1 MAFTAFR
8 GMSAFSQLLI
18 ALFVMMVS
26 VMVVMIAAVLL
37 AIPVLGFDRLIG
49 ALSGADLYDEGN
61 IMVLKYIQ
69 TVQSLGM
76 FVFPPLVIGWLFEGD
91 FRRYL
96 SMDRPVTG
104 RMSGLAVT
112 GLILAIPAVSFIGF
126 LNQEMSLPAWLA
138 GVEGWMRGMEEQAEI
153 VIERFMDVKTTGGLL
168 FNLLM
173 IAVIPALGEEFLF
186 RGAIQQIFTKMT
198 RNYHW
203 GIWISAFL
211 FSALHFQFFG
221 FVPRLLLGAL
231 FGYFLVYS
239 GSIWVPV
246 LVHFLNNAVGV
257 LAMHFG
263 SEPQSQLERLIDPDY
278 SAGYLNYIPLAAI
291 SLMCSVALLWYMKSQ
306 SEALDK
312 VRGLEQ

>member
-8 GMSAFSQLLI
+8 GMNAFSQLLM
-18 ALFVMMVS
+18 ALFVIMVS
-26 VMVVMIAAVLL
+26 VMGVMVIAVLL

-49 ALSGADLYDEGN
+49 VLSEANLYDEGS

-69 TVQSLGM
+69 TVQSVGM
-76 FVFPPLVIGWLFEGD
+76 FVLPPLLIGWLFEGD

-96 SMDRPVTG
+96 SMDRPISG
-104 RMSGLAVT
+104 RMSALAVV
-112 GLILAIPAVSFIGF
+112 GLVLAIPAIAFIGY
-126 LNQEMSLPAWLA
+126 LNQVISFPTWLA
-138 GVEGWMRGMEEQAEI
+138 EVEGWMRGMEEQAEI
-153 VIERFMDVKTTGGLL
+153 VIERFMDVQTTGGLL

-173 IAVIPALGEEFLF
+173 IAVIPAIGEEFLF
-186 RGAIQQIFTKMT
+186 RGVIQQIFTKMT

-211 FSALHFQFFG
+211 FSALHLQFFG

-246 LVHFLNNAVGV
+246 LVHFINNAMGV
-257 LAMHFG
+257 LAMYFG
-263 SEPQSQLERLIDPDY
+263 SEPKSQFEQLIDPDF
-278 SAGYLNYIPLAAI
+278 SNGFLGYIPLVVI
-291 SLMCSVALLWYMKSQ
+291 SLMCSVAILWYMKSQ
-306 SEALDK
+306 SKSLDC
-312 VRGLEQ
+312 VRGIE